1 MRVLDFATELVREI
15 FEGNQSFKEGT
26 PKGDVLLALLKRLRP
41 VLRKIDLKGWDG
53 KKADLYDILKNSA
66 GNYDIDDYNAVLEIK

>member
-1 MRVLDFATELVREI
+1 VRGI

-26 PKGDVLLALLKRLRP
+26 PKGDVLLSLLGRLRP
-41 VLRKIDLKGWDG
+41 VLKKIDLKGWDG

-66 GNYDIDDYNAVLEIK
+66 GNYGIDDYNATLKL